1 MGHATI
7 IDTDLNKGIEKAKKV
22 KKLIQIKTK

>member
-7 IDTDLNKGIEKAKKV
+7 TDTDLKKGIEKAKKV